1 MPQTIPCDSD
11 DGNPALFLITNME
24 TGDTL
29 NPCVLHAADTFRALA
44 DAFAAIPDQEP
55 APEPTVGAAPGEEG
69 EAAPNPPRPK
79 SGQDGHEAAPKALTS
94 QASPFPDATPI
105 DS

>member
-1 MPQTIPCDSD
+1 MAASIACDSD
-11 DGNPALFLITNME
+11 DGNPALFLITNLE

-29 NPCVLHAADTFRALA
+29 SPCALHAGDTFRALA
-44 DAFAAIPDQEP
+44 DAFAPIPDQEP
-55 APEPTVGAAPGEEG
+55 ALEPTAGGTAAQEG
-69 EAAPNPPRPK
+69 EAAPVPPRPK

-94 QASPFPDATPI
+94 EASPFPDATPV